1 MTSQPIPTLT
11 LYSGFPTRGSHVA
24 SPFVNKLETRLRLGG
39 VPYKVSTGSVFKA
52 PRGKI
57 PYVDVEGTPDTAPEQ
72 LADSTLITRRFV
84 DEGYMADLNAG
95 LTPAERAADLA
106 VRALLE
112 DKLYFYQVRE
122 RWIDNY
128 YVMRDNALSAMP
140 FFVRFFVGLL
150 AYRSV
155 KARLLGQ
162 GVLRFTDGEAK
173 DMRLEVWESVN
184 AMLVDSRNR
193 AYDAGRTGP
202 FWILGGTGPTEADA
216 TVFGFV
222 GAALDCAQAP
232 TTEQIVRGFP
242 VIMDYARRI
251 HDQYF
256 TTCINNVL
264 WYKRYRADARG

>member
-1 MTSQPIPTLT
+1 MTSKPIPPLT
-11 LYSGFPTRGSHVA
+11 LHRGFPARGSYVP
-24 SPFVNKLETRLRLGG
+24 SPFVNKLETRLRIGG
-39 VPYKVSTGSVFKA
+39 VPYKVGAGSVFKA

-57 PYVDVEGTPDTAPEQ
+57 PYIDVERAPGATPEQ
-72 LADSTLITRRFV
+72 LADSTLITRRLV
-84 DEGYMADLNAG
+84 EEGYIADLNAG
-95 LTPAERAADLA
+95 LTPAERATDLA

-140 FFVRFFVGLL
+140 FFIRFFIGMF

-155 KARLLGQ
+155 KARLIGQ
-162 GVLRFTDGEAK
+162 GVLRFTDDEAK
-173 DMRLEVWESVN
+173 DARVEVWESVN
-184 AMLVDSRNR
+184 ALLVDSRNK
-193 AYDAGRTGP
+193 AHEAGRDGP
-202 FWILGGTGPTEADA
+202 FWILGGISPTEADA

-256 TTCINNVL
+256 SDYKL
-264 WYKRYRADARG
+264 WKE